1 MRLCLKTFL
10 LLMLIS
16 LILAGCSNDDAE
28 NEMGSEEESAQPG
41 NQVTLTHFSTA
52 SNEAEQEAMQQ
63 VVRDFEAEYP
73 DIHINLNMPGQDYE
87 SQLRIRMAANDLP
100 DLFDTHG
107 WAQNRYGE
115 YTMDLRDMDWV
126 DDMDPTLEQ
135 NFVDEDGKVYA
146 YPLNQAMDGLT
157 YNKEILD
164 AYDIEVPETFDELM
178 EALET
183 VKEKSN
189 GEIAPLW
196 FEGSNENA
204 FGQYYDQFASP
215 LLITDPD
222 HDYSKELL
230 DGTFDWEPYDYL
242 SEKLLEMHEKEL
254 LNIDVLTARPYEKNQ
269 LLAQGKIA
277 FVMQT
282 VPIHVIQELNPDIE
296 LGIMPVPAIHEGDD
310 PTWIGGER
318 HTVAIWEDT
327 AHPEEAK
334 KFIEFLARP
343 ENVKAVAEGTSLA
356 AGLTNATAD
365 IYYQDYYEQYDDIEV
380 EPYFDRMYLP
390 NGMWKPMGM
399 SGQELLSGALSP
411 EGVSQ
416 KMKNEYLR
424 LIEQA
429 GFE

>member
-1 MRLCLKTFL
+1 MRLCLKTLL
-10 LLMLIS
+10 LLMLTG
-16 LILAGCSNDDAE
+16 LIIAGCSNDDAE
-28 NEMGSEEESAQPG
+28 NETDSEESTQPG
-41 NQVTLTHFSTA
+41 NQVTLTFFSTV
-52 SNEAEQEAMQQ
+52 SNEAEQEAMQS
-63 VVRDFEAEYP
+63 VVNDFEAEYP
-73 DIHINLNMPGQDYE
+73 DININLNMPGQDYE

-164 AYDIEVPETFDELM
+164 AYDIEVPETFDEFM

-189 GEIAPLW
+189 GEIAPFW
-196 FEGSNENA
+196 FEGSNEGA

-215 LLITDPD
+215 LLITHPD
-222 HDYSKELL
+222 HDYSEELL
-230 DGTFDWEPYDYL
+230 DGSFDWEPYDYL
-242 SEKLLEMHEKEL
+242 SEKLLEMQEKEL
-254 LNIDVLTARPYEKNQ
+254 LNVDVLTARPYEKNQ

-318 HTVAIWEDT
+318 HTAAIWKDT

-365 IYYQDYYEQYDDIEV
+365 IYYQGYYEQYDDILV
-380 EPYFDRMYLP
+380 EPYFDRAYLP
-390 NGMWKPMGM
+390 NGMWKPLGM

-424 LIEQA
+424 LLEQA
-429 GFE
+429 GME

>member
-1 MRLCLKTFL
+1 MRLCPKTLL
-10 LLMLIS
+10 LLMLTG

-28 NEMGSEEESAQPG
+28 NETDSEESTQPG
-41 NQVTLTHFSTA
+41 NRVTLTFFSTV
-52 SNEAEQEAMQQ
+52 SNEAEQEAMQS
-63 VVRDFEAEYP
+63 VVNDFEAEYP
-73 DIHINLNMPGQDYE
+73 DININLNMPGQDYE

-164 AYDIEVPETFDELM
+164 AYDIDVPETFDEFM

-196 FEGSNENA
+196 FEGSEEGA

-222 HDYSKELL
+222 HDYSEELL
-230 DGTFDWEPYDYL
+230 DGSFDWEPYDYL
-242 SEKLLEMHEKEL
+242 SEKLLEMQEKEL
-254 LNIDVLTARPYEKNQ
+254 LNVDVLTARPYEKNQ

-318 HTVAIWEDT
+318 HTAAIWKDT

-334 KFIEFLARP
+334 KFIDFLARP

-365 IYYQDYYEQYDDIEV
+365 IYYQDYYEQYDDILV
-380 EPYFDRMYLP
+380 EPYFDRVYLP
-390 NGMWKPMGM
+390 NGMWKPLGM